1 MNTPSYKQPP
11 IVHAWVGHAFGT
23 SLLGALLPSGEHLGW
38 LHRLVSP
45 LVELI
50 PNAVR
55 ITNRSPD
62 PVFAQTFIGL
72 SLVIAFL
79 VLLYFIVAVRGYH
92 TKTFESTSR
101 RFLALFY
108 IWVVAGVI
116 MLGIL
121 WFMPYLD
128 PVSKGRAYFLLKA
141 ATSGNSGVLT
151 VMNQLVVGIPLI
163 CLLSIWLGH
172 ACTTVRHRTGFI

>member
-1 MNTPSYKQPP
+1 MY
-11 IVHAWVGHAFGT
+11 AWVAHAVGIA
-23 SLLGALLPSGEHLGW
+23 LLGALLPSGEHLAW

-45 LVELI
+45 VVELI
-50 PNAVR
+50 PNAIR

-72 SLVIAFL
+72 SLVIAL
-79 VLLYFIVAVRGYH
+79 LMLLYFILAMRGYH
-92 TKTFESTSR
+92 TKAFESTWK

-108 IWVVAGVI
+108 NWVVAGVI

-128 PVSKGRAYFLLKA
+128 PLSKGRAYFLLNA
-141 ATSGNSGVLT
+141 ATSSTAGVFT
-151 VMNQLVVGIPLI
+151 VMNQLVVGMPLA
-163 CLLSIWLGH
+163 CPLSIWLGH
-172 ACTTVRHRTGFI
+172 ACTTVRHRAGFI